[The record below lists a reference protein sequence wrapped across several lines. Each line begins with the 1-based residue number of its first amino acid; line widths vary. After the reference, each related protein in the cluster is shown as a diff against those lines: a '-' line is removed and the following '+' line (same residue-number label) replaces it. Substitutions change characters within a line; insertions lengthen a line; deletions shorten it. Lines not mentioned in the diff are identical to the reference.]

1 MADAVVE
8 SDIRPS
14 VTRGPNRS
22 AGGAKIDASSLLPL
36 ALSQPNQALAIAI
49 KLLEE
54 KPDREVASYAHQAA
68 GIVYRDRGQM
78 PEALQEMRAAVRCA
92 RATGSNSRLG
102 DVLASYGA
110 TLAMAGRSN
119 EGLRQ
124 LDRAVSLVHGVV
136 LARVR
141 LRRAHVLGILGRH
154 REALDDLRWA
164 IRVTRRAGDLLWEA
178 RSLNNR
184 SLVHVALGEVHR
196 AEADVVRAE
205 ALFAA
210 LGQQYESVMATHI
223 HGLVELV
230 RGNLPAALDL
240 LDEAA
245 EGYRRLEVPMPELVI
260 DRAHTLLAAG
270 LASEAVASIEPALR
284 EPDLQPTM
292 RAELLQVSAAAAF
305 AAGDL
310 ERARSRADEAAGLFA
325 QQRRRSWEVH
335 AKLVSAQADYAAGRA
350 DHRLL
355 SVLQRLG
362 SELSEHRAEEAPLAF
377 LLAGR
382 IALDRGGVQK
392 AQSLLEAAGRY
403 RFTGPPIS
411 RAAAWLA
418 VAVAADVRDQSRQ
431 VLTACAHGLDALDEH
446 RLYFGGE
453 LRAHATEH
461 GRELALLALRT
472 CLRRGSSRNL
482 LRWSERWRATALTA
496 PAVHP
501 PDDQALAHD
510 LAGYRDATRRL
521 TDAQRQGA
529 PTASTERERD
539 EWEEVIRRRRRH
551 ERGAERVGPASTT
564 PIDLTTLRDHLGATR
579 LITLVEIDDSL
590 YAITMRN
597 GRVRRAHVGTVSHV
611 HRELQFVQFAL
622 RRAAIGRP
630 IDPAQVGAR
639 LERALFGV
647 VAGRADEP
655 VVLVPSRS
663 LHSVPWGLLPRLA
676 ELPLTIA
683 PSAAFWLGSSRR
695 PKPERLS
702 VAAVV
707 APGLSSED
715 REAVAMARIYDEP
728 TILVGDAATVPNTL
742 AALDGATIGHVA
754 AHGSFRSDSPL
765 FSCLHL
771 ADGPLTVHDLERL
784 ARPPHIMLLS
794 ACETAVTASVGSDEL
809 LGLVTGLLGIGT
821 ASVLASVVP
830 VNDVATVQVMRSV
843 HTALHRGATLPEAWL
858 AARQAARDDDRIVAT
873 AASFTAWGA

>member
-8 SDIRPS
+8 GGITPLATPFSNRPS
-14 VTRGPNRS
+14 
-22 AGGAKIDASSLLPL
+22 GGAEIDASSLLPL

-54 KPDREVASYAHQAA
+54 RPDREVASYAHQAA

-78 PEALQEMRAAVRCA
+78 PEALQEMRGAVRCA

-154 REALDDLRWA
+154 REALVDLRWA
-164 IRVTRRAGDLLWEA
+164 IRVTRRAGDVLWEA

-196 AEADVVRAE
+196 AETDVVRAE

-210 LGQQYESVMATHI
+210 LGQQLESVEAI
-223 HGLVELV
+223 HNRGLVQLV

-245 EGYRRLEVPMPELVI
+245 AGYRRLDVSIPELVI
-260 DRAHTLLAAG
+260 DRAHTLLSAG
-270 LASEAVASIEPALR
+270 LAIEAVASIEPALR

-292 RAELLQVSAAAAF
+292 HAELLQVSAAAAF

-325 QQRRRSWEVH
+325 QQRRRSWEAH
-335 AKLVSAQADYAAGRA
+335 ARLVSAQADYAAGRA

-355 SVLQRLG
+355 SGLLRLS
-362 SELSEHRAEEAPLAF
+362 SELSDNRAEEAPLAF

-382 IALDRGGVQK
+382 IALDRGRVQK

-501 PDDQALAHD
+501 PDDQALEHE
-510 LAGYRDATRRL
+510 LAAYRDATRRL

-529 PTASTERERD
+529 ATALTQRERD

-551 ERGAERVGPASTT
+551 ERGAEPLGPLFT
-564 PIDLTTLRDHLGATR
+564 PIDLSTLSDHLDATR
-579 LITLVEIDDSL
+579 LITLVEIDDAL
-590 YAITMRN
+590 YAITMQN
-597 GRVRRAHVGTVSHV
+597 GRVRRTYVGSVSGA
-611 HRELQFVQFAL
+611 HRELQFAQFAL

-639 LERALFGV
+639 LERELLGA

-676 ELPLTIA
+676 EIPLTIA

-695 PKPERLS
+695 PKPERLT
-702 VAAVV
+702 VTAVV

-728 TILVGDAATVPNTL
+728 TILVGDAATVPHTL
-742 AALDGATIGHVA
+742 AALDGATIGHIA
-754 AHGSFRSDSPL
+754 AHGTFRSDSPL

-784 ARPPHIMLLS
+784 PRPPHIMLLS
-794 ACETAVTASVGSDEL
+794 ACDTAVTASVGSDEL
-809 LGLVTGLLGIGT
+809 LGLVTGLLGLGT

-830 VNDVATVQVMRSV
+830 VNDVATVEVMRSV
-843 HTALHRGATLPEAWL
+843 HTALHRGATLPQAWL
-858 AARQAARDDDRIVAT
+858 AARQAARDDENIFAT